1 MTQLLCRHF
10 LHSIIAYLYRW
21 KLSISNVCV
30 FFLLGD
36 ERVYLIVKAVVR
48 LSHPAAMDLVLR
60 KRLAVNIYKK
70 QSLTSK
76 FVKSIIGSVNTM
88 YETGIMYEVVS
99 NIPKVILSLFSYC
112 NILHF
117 ISASNLLE

>member
-1 MTQLLCRHF
+1 M
-10 LHSIIAYLYRW
+10 
-21 KLSISNVCV
+21 
-30 FFLLGD
+30 
-36 ERVYLIVKAVVR
+36 KAVVR
-48 LSHPAAMDLVLR
+48 LSHPASMDLVLR

-99 NIPKVILSLFSYC
+99 NIPKVMLLYFLIV
-112 NILHF
+112 
-117 ISASNLLE
+117 ISRCLKCHEFTKMFTPDTQ

>member
-1 MTQLLCRHF
+1 MKC
-10 LHSIIAYLYRW
+10 IG
-21 KLSISNVCV
+21 NVWIL
-30 FFLLGD
+30 FFLPDD

-99 NIPKVILSLFSYC
+99 NIPKVMYS
-112 NILHF
+112 
-117 ISASNLLE
+117 

>member
-1 MTQLLCRHF
+1 MKC
-10 LHSIIAYLYRW
+10 
-21 KLSISNVCV
+21 ISNVWIL
-30 FFLLGD
+30 FFLPDD

-99 NIPKVILSLFSYC
+99 NIPKVMYS
-112 NILHF
+112 
-117 ISASNLLE
+117 

>member
-1 MTQLLCRHF
+1 MFTLSFKLFNCYYSVICF
-10 LHSIIAYLYRW
+10 LVLNLIQS
-21 KLSISNVCV
+21 
-30 FFLLGD
+30 FTDD

-48 LSHPAAMDLVLR
+48 LSHPAPMDMVLR

-76 FVKSIIGSVNTM
+76 FVKSFIGSTNTL

-99 NIPKVILSLFSYC
+99 NIPKVR
-112 NILHF
+112 
-117 ISASNLLE
+117 E

>member
-1 MTQLLCRHF
+1 M
-10 LHSIIAYLYRW
+10 
-21 KLSISNVCV
+21 
-30 FFLLGD
+30 
-36 ERVYLIVKAVVR
+36 KAVVR

-76 FVKSIIGSVNTM
+76 FVKSIIGSVNTL

-99 NIPKVILSLFSYC
+99 NIPKVSSSLVIFQDSNNTFSM
-112 NILHF
+112 LK
-117 ISASNLLE
+117 